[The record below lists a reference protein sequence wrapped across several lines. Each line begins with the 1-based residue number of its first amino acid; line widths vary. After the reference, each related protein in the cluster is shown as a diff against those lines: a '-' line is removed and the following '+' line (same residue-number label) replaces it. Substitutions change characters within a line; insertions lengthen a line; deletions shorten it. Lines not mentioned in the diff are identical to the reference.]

1 MAHYAKLSDQNKVL
15 QVLSVDNSVL
25 GNPENEAL
33 GRTHLENIH
42 GWPAD
47 MWKQCSYNTMGGI
60 YYEQNE
66 NNERVEGAEQSKA
79 LRGNYPGA
87 GYIYDPVPTQP
98 YEWNESTQSWD
109 GPFTVENDPYA

>member
-42 GWPAD
+42 GWPAKGD
-47 MWKQCSYNTMGGI
+47 VQG
-60 YYEQNE
+60 
-66 NNERVEGAEQSKA
+66 
-79 LRGNYPGA
+79 
-87 GYIYDPVPTQP
+87 
-98 YEWNESTQSWD
+98 
-109 GPFTVENDPYA
+109 

>member
-66 NNERVEGAEQSKA
+66 NNEDIQQDSSVDSLNNMLLKSSVLSLKELVNG
-79 LRGNYPGA
+79 
-87 GYIYDPVPTQP
+87 
-98 YEWNESTQSWD
+98 
-109 GPFTVENDPYA
+109 